1 MMTKHDNYTVYD
13 YDNLEHGSNLK
24 IDHTV
29 YFDGDPDIS
38 DLTSKSIEK
47 IQAMRDK
54 SVSREDAAYEKLR
67 QAVKQW
73 EKEAAITRRYDR
85 AIEYLKIPE
94 AEHTSNEWVKGNS
107 SLDYTSRSNRVY
119 KMSCRIYERSS
130 WRTDSKKYEV
140 TWFIYTNSP
149 KDNGNTQLAGQERTF
164 NTKEDAEKYLS
175 GRIKA
180 YEHLFTEI
188 TPPVPD
194 NLIRNFSLYVQ
205 ILPGYITES
214 MLKEQS
220 AEKAENP
227 LPEKKPSIRKQLA
240 ELKQQK
246 NNTSKQEPQKK
257 RSEPEIS

>member
-1 MMTKHDNYTVYD
+1 MMTRHDNYTVYD

-54 SVSREDAAYEKLR
+54 SVSREDAAYEKIR

-73 EKEAAITRRYDR
+73 EKEAAITRKYDR
-85 AIEYLKIPE
+85 AIEYLKISE
-94 AEHTSNEWVKGNS
+94 TEHTSNEWVKGYS

-119 KMSCRIYERSS
+119 KMSYRIYERSS

-149 KDNGNTQLAGQERTF
+149 KDNGNTQIAGQERTF
-164 NTKEDAEKYLS
+164 NTKAEAEKYLN

-180 YEHLFTEI
+180 YEHLFSEI

-194 NLIRNFSLYVQ
+194 NLIRNFSLYGQ

-214 MLKEQS
+214 MLKEQA
-220 AEKAENP
+220 AEKAENTP
-227 LPEKKPSIRKQLA
+227 PEKKPSIRKQLA
-240 ELKQQK
+240 ELKQQNK
-246 NNTSKQEPQKK
+246 GVSKQEQTKK

>member
-1 MMTKHDNYTVYD
+1 MTTKYDNYTVYD
-13 YDNLEHGSNLK
+13 YDDLEHGSNLK

-29 YFDGDPDIS
+29 YFDDDPDIS

-54 SVSREDAAYEKLR
+54 SVSREDAAYEKLK
-67 QAVKQW
+67 QSVKQW
-73 EKEAAITRRYDR
+73 EKEAAVTRRIDR

-94 AEHTSNEWVKGNS
+94 TEHTSNEWVKGNS

-119 KMSCRIYERSS
+119 KMSCRIYDRSS
-130 WRTDSKKYEV
+130 WRTDSTKYEV
-140 TWFIYTNSP
+140 SWFIYTNSP
-149 KDNGNTQLAGQERTF
+149 KESGNTQIAGQERTF
-164 NTKEDAEKYLS
+164 NTKAEAEKYLN

-180 YEHLFTEI
+180 YEHLFCEI

-194 NLIRNFSLYVQ
+194 NLIRNFSLYGQ

-214 MLKEQS
+214 MQKEKS

-227 LPEKKPSIRKQLA
+227 PPEKKPSPRRKTAFSASFL
-240 ELKQQK
+240 
-246 NNTSKQEPQKK
+246 
-257 RSEPEIS
+257 RR